1 MDGLVPENPVAISL
15 KGLPFCSEN
24 GAKVPTNHPWSLRTL
39 SIKIANFDACNVLT
53 CRGENV

>member
-24 GAKVPTNHPWSLRTL
+24 GAKVPTTSSLEFENF